1 MTTIN
6 YRTDDETSNLLR
18 DQAVAEGM
26 SMNALINKAVQEYLA
41 RHAHRDRVRAL
52 AAGEVTRWAEL
63 MERLK

>member
-6 YRTDDETSNLLR
+6 YRTDDETNNLLR
-18 DQAVAEGM
+18 DQAAAEGV
-26 SMNALINKAVQEYLA
+26 SMNALINKAVQEYLT
-41 RHAHRDRVRAL
+41 RHAHRDRVREL